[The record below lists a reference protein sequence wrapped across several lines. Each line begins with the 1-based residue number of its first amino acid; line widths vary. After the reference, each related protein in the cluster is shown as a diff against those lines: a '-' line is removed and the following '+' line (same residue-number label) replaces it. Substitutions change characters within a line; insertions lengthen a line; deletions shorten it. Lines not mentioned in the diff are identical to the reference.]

1 MRADRTFLKTRRRLE
16 REELA
21 HLRAHCAELAER
33 LEAAERKL
41 DAAISDADS
50 AWQMASVHQD
60 AYYELL
66 ERVPAGVPAP
76 VIGLTREGEMGIVEG
91 GA

>member
-33 LEAAERKL
+33 LEAAERER
-41 DAAISDADS
+41 DAAISDASS
-50 AWQMASVHQD
+50 AWAISCVHQD
-60 AYYELL
+60 AYHELM
-66 ERVPAGVPAP
+66 ERIPEGVPAP